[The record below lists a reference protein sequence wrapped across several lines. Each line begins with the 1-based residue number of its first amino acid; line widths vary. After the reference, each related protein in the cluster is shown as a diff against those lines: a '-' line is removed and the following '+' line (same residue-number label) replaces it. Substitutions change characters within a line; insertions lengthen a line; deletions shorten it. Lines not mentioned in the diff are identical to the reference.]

1 MKSLKL
7 RSWALVW
14 RYILKWPKAPKYKFK
29 KPYKIGYS
37 ISVQSFC
44 FNYFLFI
51 DSILII
57 INTFLSKLHLST
69 RNKKKSSFS
78 LKRPPIISGFN
89 TQPRIKSLQRFCI
102 ANDKKSSTQMIMLTN
117 CARSLETSEKIKDVR
132 ISHNISL

>member
-57 INTFLSKLHLST
+57 INTFLSKLHSST

-78 LKRPPIISGFN
+78 LKRPPY
-89 TQPRIKSLQRFCI
+89 RIRFQYTTK
-102 ANDKKSSTQMIMLTN
+102 NKKSTKILHCKRQKVKYPNDNVDKL
-117 CARSLETSEKIKDVR
+117 CAESRDFRKDQR
-132 ISHNISL
+132 CQDFP